1 MNDQSTLPPQPAPRP
16 GARPAV
22 VKLLIGAIL
31 AGLLAIFVIQNTDEV
46 TFQFLAGDWTLS
58 LAWLLIGTALA
69 GAFIWEAFQF
79 VWRRRR
85 REDR

>member
-1 MNDQSTLPPQPAPRP
+1 MNEQSTPPQPAPRP

-22 VKLLIGAIL
+22 VKLMIGAIL

-46 TFQFLAGDWTLS
+46 TFQFLAGDWKVS

-79 VWRRRR
+79 AWRRRR
-85 REDR
+85 